1 MENKIVK
8 VELDTSTYIDEHGV
22 SIVVYMGEGSCDPL
36 VEHTFDWETMI
47 ENHFES
53 YTVNE
58 KIREMD
64 AMDAGLLVDKLE
76 EMAKY
81 ARNML
86 EDYTQAEEE

>member
-1 MENKIVK
+1 MENHIAK
-8 VELDTSTYIDEHGV
+8 VELDTSSYIDENGV
-22 SIVVYMGEGSCDPL
+22 TVVVYMGEGSCEPI
-36 VEHTFDWETMI
+36 VEHKFDWETMI

-53 YTVNE
+53 YTVND
-58 KIREMD
+58 KIRGMD

-86 EDYTQAEEE
+86 EDYTQAEVE

>member
-47 ENHFES
+47 ENYFES
-53 YTVNE
+53 YTVND

-64 AMDAGLLVDKLE
+64 AMDAGLLIDKLE